1 MRTSGPLDSFEVLL
15 LNVLRDVQLA
25 RRLNS
30 KTPEGRGAWDRA
42 ANSLKALAQY
52 CDQRRDAR
60 P

>member
-1 MRTSGPLDSFEVLL
+1 MGVIHQVDQFEPLL

-30 KTPEGRGAWDRA
+30 HTPEGQGAWDRA

-52 CDQRRDAR
+52 CDLRRDGVV
-60 P
+60 